1 MLYLSLKLNT
11 TMARIKI
18 NIPQDFIFKTTIPVR
33 ITDLNYGN
41 HLANDR
47 VLSLVHEARVQF
59 LNHFGWNE
67 MNIGG
72 AGMIMADVAVE
83 YKNQAF
89 YHDALEFSISVG
101 DFTRVSFD
109 LFYQITCGEKLIAKV
124 KTGMVTFDY
133 ATNKVVEVPEI
144 VKNILKNDFD
154 TNKTI

>member
-1 MLYLSLKLNT
+1 
-11 TMARIKI
+11 MARIKI
-18 NIPQDFIFKTTIPVR
+18 NLPQDYIFKTTLPVR

-47 VLSLVHEARVQF
+47 VLSLIHEARVQF

-67 MNIGG
+67 MNLDGVGI
-72 AGMIMADVAVE
+72 IMADVGIE
-83 YKNQAF
+83 YKNQA
-89 YHDALEFSISVG
+89 YYNDQIEIAISVG

-109 LFYQITCGEKLIAKV
+109 IFYEMSCNDKLIAKV
-124 KTGMVTFDY
+124 KTGIVTFDY
-133 ATNKVVEVPEI
+133 ATNKVVEVPES